1 MDPIADQG
9 WYWAHNIVRPLW
21 DTDIAGAEAAYCAIL
36 IAYRAGLREGLA
48 RTGQAPNE
56 IDYSDFD
63 LTGQM
68 ERFDESMAFMY
79 DWPLGVRT
87 AP

>member
-1 MDPIADQG
+1 MEPIAEAG

-21 DTDIAGAEAAYCAIL
+21 DTDLAGAEAAYCAIL
-36 IAYRAGLREGLA
+36 VAYRAGLREGLA
-48 RTGQAPNE
+48 RTGQTPIE

-63 LTGQM
+63 ITGQM
-68 ERFDESMAFMY
+68 DRFDADMARRY
-79 DWPLGVRT
+79 DWPTTKRT